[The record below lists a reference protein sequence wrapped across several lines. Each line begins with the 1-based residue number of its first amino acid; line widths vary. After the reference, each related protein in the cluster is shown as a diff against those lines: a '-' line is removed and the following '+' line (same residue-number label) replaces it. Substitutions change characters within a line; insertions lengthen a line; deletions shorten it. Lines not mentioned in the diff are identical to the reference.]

1 METKAKNAFVTVD
14 KLVKELKGY
23 VKKYSDYNLMVWIP
37 DGSTLG
43 IVGSAADKD
52 GDLRIEVEEVDECD
66 VSGYYDVDIL
76 LAVLAGYDKSTRVYL
91 AGHGLYFRF
100 DVNRNGSIIC
110 DASEE
115 DELVGC
121 YASAFGEYK
130 YVPPV
135 EPKSK
140 AESRRALISDIVAS
154 VKKLILSF
162 VK

>member
-1 METKAKNAFVTVD
+1 METTAKNAFVTAG

-23 VKKYSDYNLMVWIP
+23 QKKYSDYNVVFWIP
-37 DGSTLG
+37 DGHTLS
-43 IVGSAADKD
+43 IVGSSPDKD
-52 GDLRIEVEEVDECD
+52 GDLRLEIEEMDDFD

-76 LAVLAGYDKSTRVYL
+76 LSILAGYDKDTRVYL

-100 DVNRNGSIIC
+100 DVNPDGSIFC